1 MTRHS
6 APYKGATPYWTPD
19 EAQEML
25 DRYGLSVE
33 QFLALMDELQEG
45 TLSDMSDI
53 AWSVE
58 EVLLDNG

>member
-1 MTRHS
+1 MSRHS

-25 DRYGLSVE
+25 DRYGLSVA
-33 QFLALMDELQEG
+33 QFAALMDEIEETTQ
-45 TLSDMSDI
+45 TDMSDI

-58 EVLLDNG
+58 EVLQGDG